1 MCLTTDFK
9 NVLISLKNYRKI
21 HINKFLKI
29 YYKVTNNFI
38 SKKILIN
45 YLNNN
50 EKIILYKNILIID
63 NLEVEPDYLEDL
75 NIDFIFEPMVL

>member
-1 MCLTTDFK
+1 MSLTSELN

>member
-1 MCLTTDFK
+1 MSLTSELN

-38 SKKILIN
+38 SKK
-45 YLNNN
+45 Y
-50 EKIILYKNILIID
+50 
-63 NLEVEPDYLEDL
+63 
-75 NIDFIFEPMVL
+75 

>member
-1 MCLTTDFK
+1 MSLTSELN

-50 EKIILYKNILIID
+50 EKIILYKNTVIID

>member
-9 NVLISLKNYRKI
+9 IFLISLKNYRKI

-38 SKKILIN
+38 SKK
-45 YLNNN
+45 Y
-50 EKIILYKNILIID
+50 
-63 NLEVEPDYLEDL
+63 
-75 NIDFIFEPMVL
+75 